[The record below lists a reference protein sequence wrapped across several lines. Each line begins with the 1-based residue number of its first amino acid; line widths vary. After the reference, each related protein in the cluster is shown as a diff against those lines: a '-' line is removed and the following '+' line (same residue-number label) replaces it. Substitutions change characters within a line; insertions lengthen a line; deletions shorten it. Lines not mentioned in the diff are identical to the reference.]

1 MKPRLMQA
9 IIGGLAGTIVMTLM
23 MYFVAPMMMGGP
35 MDIAAMLGDMM
46 GMSDTVGMIV
56 HFVLGAV
63 AFPAVF
69 AFVLWDKLPGD
80 PWMKGLVFGLALY
93 VVAQVVVM
101 PIAGAGML
109 SANHPDQMMALLGS
123 LIGHAIYGLI
133 LGWWLG
139 KGVAGEAV

>member
-56 HFVLGAV
+56 HFILGAV

-69 AFVLWDKLPGD
+69 ALVLWGKLPGD

-93 VVAQVVVM
+93 VISQVVVM
-101 PIAGAGML
+101 PMAGAGMF
-109 SANHPDQMMALLGS
+109 SANHPDQMMALLGG
-123 LIGHAIYGLI
+123 LVGHALYGLV

-139 KGVAGEAV
+139 KGVPGEAV